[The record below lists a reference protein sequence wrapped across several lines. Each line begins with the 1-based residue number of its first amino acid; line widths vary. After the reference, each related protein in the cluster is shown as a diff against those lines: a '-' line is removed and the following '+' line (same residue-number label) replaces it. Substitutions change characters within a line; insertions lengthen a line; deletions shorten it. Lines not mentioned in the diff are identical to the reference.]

1 MQIKTDVSG
10 NKACVVMQGKLT
22 VATSPDLETAVHE
35 LDESNGIVD
44 YDIDLAG
51 LEYISSA
58 GLRILVATQKLASR
72 KGGTMRLLY
81 PNDDILDIFEMTGLS
96 DVMTIVR

>member
-1 MQIKTDVSG
+1 MLITTDVRGSR
-10 NKACVVMQGKLT
+10 ACVVMQGKLT
-22 VATSPDLETAVHE
+22 VATSPDLEEAMRK
-35 LDESNGIVD
+35 LDESNDVVD
-44 YDIDLAG
+44 YDLDLAG

-72 KGGTMRLLY
+72 KGGTMRLLN

>member
-1 MQIKTDVSG
+1 MLIKTDVSG
-10 NKACVVMQGKLT
+10 NKACVVLQGKLT
-22 VATSPDLETAVHE
+22 VATSPDLEEAVRR
-35 LDESNGIVD
+35 LDDSNEVVD

-72 KGGTMRLLY
+72 KGGTMRLLN
-81 PNDDILDIFEMTGLS
+81 PNDDIMDIFEMTGLS
-96 DVMTIVR
+96 DVMTIVK